1 MTGTQLPNKVD
12 TAHLLNARNPPLLPP
27 FPTSSRLKPQASRVA
42 ADRRNHAL
50 RPRWLTSGSSSHTR
64 GGTRSATACSH
75 SSTSPPT
82 PSPAPPRRR
91 LLPSSPSP
99 TLRSR
104 SSRPRPRSLPPRQPR
119 TLPLGTNPH
128 CHDGL
133 SSRCRRGSGR
143 GRICGT

>member
-1 MTGTQLPNKVD
+1 MGNRCGNLLGSEAIMMIWSTSFLP
-12 TAHLLNARNPPLLPP
+12 
-27 FPTSSRLKPQASRVA
+27 SRRCPRRQWWSPRVA

-50 RPRWLTSGSSSHTR
+50 RPRWLTSSSSSHTR